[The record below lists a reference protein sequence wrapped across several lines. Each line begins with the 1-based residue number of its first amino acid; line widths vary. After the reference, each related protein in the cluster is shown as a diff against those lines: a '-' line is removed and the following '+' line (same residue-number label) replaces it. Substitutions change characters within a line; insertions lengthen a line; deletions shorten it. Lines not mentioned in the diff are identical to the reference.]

1 MERVLQSSLQFHH
14 CNTQAKTIYFSNIF
28 LSSYSLNIFLKMIPS
43 TTIIIRGYV
52 YDITVL
58 ISGVYSVINLLRL
71 SEHQMTK
78 DRPIPF
84 LAIKKLL
91 V

>member
-1 MERVLQSSLQFHH
+1 
-14 CNTQAKTIYFSNIF
+14 
-28 LSSYSLNIFLKMIPS
+28 MIPS

-71 SEHQMTK
+71 FEHQMTK